1 MILGQ
6 TKPLAGAA
14 AGALL
19 LALTAPTAVRAQPVP
34 RFAQPDVPS
43 PTARPLPPPY
53 RTIRDLRSPTV
64 EREHL
69 RAQRIINRICSGC

>member
-1 MILGQ
+1 MISER
-6 TKPLAGAA
+6 TKPFARAA

-19 LALTAPTAVRAQPVP
+19 LTLTAPTAVRSQPIP

-43 PTARPLPPPY
+43 PTARSLPPPY

>member
-1 MILGQ
+1 MIIRR
-6 TKPLAGAA
+6 TRTFAGAT

-19 LALTAPTAVRAQPVP
+19 LTFTVPTAVQSQPIP

-43 PTARPLPPPY
+43 LTARSLPPPN

>member
-1 MILGQ
+1 MILAV
-6 TKPLAGAA
+6 PN
-14 AGALL
+14 
-19 LALTAPTAVRAQPVP
+19 AVRSQPVP
-34 RFAQPDVPS
+34 RFAQPDVPN
-43 PTARPLPPPY
+43 PTARSLPPPY

>member
-1 MILGQ
+1 MIYKR

-14 AGALL
+14 AVALL
-19 LALTAPTAVRAQPVP
+19 MTLTGTTVVRSQPVP

-43 PTARPLPPPY
+43 LAGGSRQLPY
-53 RTIRDLRSPTV
+53 RTFRDVRSPTV

-69 RAQRIINRICSGC
+69 RAQRIIGRVCSGC

>member
-1 MILGQ
+1 MILRR
-6 TKPLAGAA
+6 TKTLARAA

-19 LALTAPTAVRAQPVP
+19 LTLMVPTAVRSQPVP

-43 PTARPLPPPY
+43 PTGRPLAPPY